1 MVSPLSNTF
10 SESGNLIGGN
20 TNNSRHKPNNQ
31 LFAFRSCAQTVRS
44 QSRYAF
50 DLDDQ
55 TANRQSLQSR
65 KRFLEATA
73 KNSIVIATSEFNGMK
88 FREKSLNKFLRYQY
102 PNRLGLRT
110 RNIGQKQHFVEINFR
125 TTKERE
131 EALNKEFV
139 LYDRRIQVNHTFEK
153 DSTIVR
159 MGISNIPFED
169 QVFFLKPKLI
179 EIF

>member
-1 MVSPLSNTF
+1 
-10 SESGNLIGGN
+10 
-20 TNNSRHKPNNQ
+20 
-31 LFAFRSCAQTVRS
+31 
-44 QSRYAF
+44 
-50 DLDDQ
+50 
-55 TANRQSLQSR
+55 
-65 KRFLEATA
+65 
-73 KNSIVIATSEFNGMK
+73 MK

-169 QVFFLKPKLI
+169 QVFFLKPNWKSVSAI
-179 EIF
+179 PQMV